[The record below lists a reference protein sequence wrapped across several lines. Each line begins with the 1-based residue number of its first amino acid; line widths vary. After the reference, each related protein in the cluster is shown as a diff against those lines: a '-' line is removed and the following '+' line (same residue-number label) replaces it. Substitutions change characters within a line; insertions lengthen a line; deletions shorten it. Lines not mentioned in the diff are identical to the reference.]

1 MIVWLRY
8 HLFGGKDAKGW
19 TKNRGRNPAPGQPVT
34 AVRRDGVVV
43 CRWSN
48 SLDWKRRG
56 EKTDLIKWK
65 YLEDL

>member
-1 MIVWLRY
+1 MLRY
-8 HLFGGKDAKGW
+8 MGFYLWGGKDRHGFRRACGV
-19 TKNRGRNPAPGQPVT
+19 NPAPGQPVT
-34 AVRRDGVVV
+34 AVRRDGVVI